1 MPRLRPLLHQM
12 RRRSAAW
19 ALAAVAGSLG
29 LLGTPTQ
36 AQVGRPQL
44 SEAQAAAHSRQ
55 AVLAAAGPL
64 EALVRDGW
72 DPLRDAVITGPS
84 PAPDAALW
92 HYWVDPR
99 TPTGHSTPQ
108 AKGTRRF
115 GTVQA
120 ALRQAHLDTLAGVHA
135 QHTRLYIAVLP
146 GTYRELVVVPPTP
159 LPITLWGLGATPTD
173 VRIEAGLHARMP
185 GATLA
190 RLHGPVFAAP
200 EQHPQ
205 ISAPV
210 LGCAARAEI
219 GTGCTATL
227 RVRNAGFQLRGITV
241 ANTFGQDQPGA
252 HQQAVALLSDGAD
265 RVHLEQVRLLGHQDT
280 LYLKNPSPTTVARVA
295 VHRSHIAGDVDF
307 IFGDATAWFGHSE
320 IHFTGQRPGGH
331 AVGAG
336 YIAAPSTH
344 WRAPYGF
351 VFEHSR
357 FTSDGQGLAGRGG
370 VHLARQWF
378 VGARCSPFGQA
389 TDTQPNGPRCVPE
402 PALPPLPATAASEAG
417 ADPRLAPHQRL
428 LARSSLEA
436 VGRMVVLHSQLGPHL
451 QRDEPWAPWSAQP
464 THAAYRPALPDS
476 DSFWRLLQA
485 AGHQPAHWGWQQPQP
500 AQAWLAEY
508 RNTVLAGTPE
518 GQRQ

>member
-1 MPRLRPLLHQM
+1 MPRFWHLLH
-12 RRRSAAW
+12 RLSAAL
-19 ALAAVAGSLG
+19 ALAPVVGLC

-44 SEAQAAAHSRQ
+44 SDDQAHAHSRQ
-55 AVLAAAGPL
+55 AVLATAGPL
-64 EALVRDGW
+64 DALVHDGW
-72 DPLRDAVITGPS
+72 DPLRDAVITGPT
-84 PAPDAALW
+84 PAADAPLW

-99 TPTGHSTPQ
+99 LPASGQQTGSWPL
-108 AKGTRRF
+108 RRF
-115 GTVQA
+115 TTVQA
-120 ALRQAHLDTLAGVHA
+120 ALRQAHLDTLAGMHSGS
-135 QHTRLYIAVLP
+135 QRLYIAVLP

-159 LPITLWGLGATPTD
+159 LPITLWGLGAGAAE
-173 VRIEAGLHARMP
+173 VRIEAALHARMP
-185 GATLA
+185 GTELA
-190 RLHGPVFAAP
+190 RLHGPVFGAAD
-200 EQHPQ
+200 QHPQ

-210 LGCAARAEI
+210 LACAGRPEI

-227 RVRNAGFQLRGITV
+227 RVRNPGFQLRGITV
-241 ANTFGQDQPGA
+241 ANRFQHEQPGA

-280 LYLKNPSPTTVARVA
+280 LYLRNPSPGTVARVA

-307 IFGDATAWFGHSE
+307 IFGDATAWFGDSE
-320 IHFTGQRPGGH
+320 IHFTGRRPGGGG
-331 AVGAG
+331 VNAG

-344 WRAPYGF
+344 WRAPFGF
-351 VFEHSR
+351 VFERSR
-357 FTSDGQGLAGRGG
+357 FTSDGQGLAAAGG

-389 TDTQPNGPRCVPE
+389 TEAQPNGARCVPE
-402 PALPPLPATAASEAG
+402 PALPPGSTADGLPVQ
-417 ADPRLAPHQRL
+417 QRL

-451 QRDEPWAPWSAQP
+451 KRDEPWAPWSPQP
-464 THAAYRPALPDS
+464 THPAYRPALPDS
-476 DSFWRLLQA
+476 DRFWQLLQA
-485 AGHQPAHWGWQQPQP
+485 AGHQPATWGWQQPTP
-500 AQAWLAEY
+500 AQPWLAEY